1 MTKDLH
7 KANQAKNEQIVNKV
21 NDALIGL
28 QNSFNKNEIPE
39 NENPDKVINFFEK
52 IFDFDK

>member
-7 KANQAKNEQIVNKV
+7 KTNQAKNEQIVNQV
-21 NDALIGL
+21 NGALIGL
-28 QNSFNKNEIPE
+28 QNCFNKNEIPE